1 MWVHVRR
8 IAREKY
14 MKHSRTSYMK
24 NMQDEDKIK
33 LTNGWRLIRF
43 LDRGPDISE
52 RHGDGD
58 STGVS
63 FV

>member
-1 MWVHVRR
+1 MGTCKANSQRKIHETQQDIVH
-8 IAREKY
+8 E
-14 MKHSRTSYMK
+14 K